1 MCRVDRYG
9 FPRTKAKSEKRVG
22 GFQTGDII
30 RAVVPK
36 GKKKGVYEGRVAV
49 RKSGSFNIKQG
60 KQKAVQG
67 IGWKHCKII
76 QQIDGYSYK
85 NRMGVDTPL

>member
-1 MCRVDRYG
+1 MCRVDGYG

-49 RKSGSFNIKQG
+49 RKSGNFNIKEG
-60 KQKAVQG
+60 KKTVQG
-67 IGWKHCKII
+67 IGAKYCKLI
-76 QQIDGYSYK
+76 QRTDGYNYK
-85 NRMGVDTPL
+85 NRMGVSSPL

>member
-1 MCRVDRYG
+1 MAYARDRLGVDSTYA
-9 FPRTKAKSEKRVG
+9 KAP
-22 GFQTGDII
+22 QTVIQYADEQKKGK
-30 RAVVPK
+30 K

-85 NRMGVDTPL
+85 NRMGVDPPL